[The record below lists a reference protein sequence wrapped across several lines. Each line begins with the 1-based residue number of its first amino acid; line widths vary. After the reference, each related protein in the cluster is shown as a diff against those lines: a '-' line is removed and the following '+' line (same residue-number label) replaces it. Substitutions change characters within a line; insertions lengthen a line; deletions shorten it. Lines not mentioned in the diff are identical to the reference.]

1 MNKDQGMD
9 VFEKAPVGRA
19 VLQNVLPAMAA
30 MLMVLVYNLAD
41 TFFIGQ
47 TRDALQVAAV
57 SLATPVFLLFMAVGS
72 VFGMGGTSV
81 ISRAMGEGRREY
93 AQKVCSFCMWSC
105 VGVGLVM
112 AALFLLCMDQ
122 ILALVGA
129 SPDTWAYAKSYLT
142 IVSVS
147 GPFVLV
153 ANCYSNV
160 IRAEGQSGRAMM
172 GQLLGNLLNVVLD
185 PLFILVFHWEITGAA
200 IATVIGNVVGAG
212 YYIVYFCRGG
222 SALSIRLQDFTVG
235 DKVASGVLAI
245 GVPAALGPFLMS
257 VSSILMNGQMARYG
271 DMAVAGVGVAMKVT
285 MMTGML
291 CIGLGQGV
299 QPLLG
304 YCVGAK
310 NWTRYRQA
318 LRFSLALALG
328 LSAVL
333 TGLCYVFVRPIVRAF
348 LTDPAAFD
356 YGVSFARILLSTSIL
371 FGVFYVLVNALQAC
385 GAATESLI
393 VNISRQGLVYIPA
406 MFLLGAAFHEQG
418 LIWAQPVADVLSLLL
433 AAALYCHL
441 PALLVLFLIH
451 QLSPGVLHWQ
461 GELAAAGGVLL
472 ALVIAAAASWYSI
485 GEFHD
490 LMAESFSFVAAVR
503 TFLRGRFSE
512 AEQNAVLHLAFKL
525 LEMAD
530 QVVPKI

>member
-245 GVPAALGPFLMS
+245 GVPTVVEGATLAADLLGCDRLPQS
-257 VSSILMNGQMARYG
+257 APGRDILVTPRDIDRQVADLSKILGYAISMA
-271 DMAVAGVGVAMKVT
+271 
-285 MMTGML
+285 L
-291 CIGLGQGV
+291 QPGLG
-299 QPLLG
+299 LEELE
-304 YCVGAK
+304 
-310 NWTRYRQA
+310 
-318 LRFSLALALG
+318 L
-328 LSAVL
+328 
-333 TGLCYVFVRPIVRAF
+333 
-348 LTDPAAFD
+348 
-356 YGVSFARILLSTSIL
+356 LLS
-371 FGVFYVLVNALQAC
+371 
-385 GAATESLI
+385 
-393 VNISRQGLVYIPA
+393 
-406 MFLLGAAFHEQG
+406 
-418 LIWAQPVADVLSLLL
+418 
-433 AAALYCHL
+433 
-441 PALLVLFLIH
+441 
-451 QLSPGVLHWQ
+451 
-461 GELAAAGGVLL
+461 
-472 ALVIAAAASWYSI
+472 
-485 GEFHD
+485 
-490 LMAESFSFVAAVR
+490 
-503 TFLRGRFSE
+503 
-512 AEQNAVLHLAFKL
+512 
-525 LEMAD
+525 
-530 QVVPKI
+530 